1 MMNVTSMDGTKHE
14 MWMKPSHAAID
25 AYIPVY
31 HEDMRWESL
40 KLSLISVTNCYINVV
55 CLYVFCVLVL
65 KLKEVA
71 PLGSFEPHRKF
82 FQEDI
87 KAYRDYNYL
96 RRKSY
101 ANAEETGGTTA
112 DDLGGQI
119 LREWAVSTRNGCT
132 RLSLI
137 NSTGHCRTGSQSIP
151 FRHSSSSCNSVPH
164 FT

>member
-1 MMNVTSMDGTKHE
+1 MHLTFRGIDEDPVFMNVTSMDGAKHE
-14 MWMKPSHAAID
+14 IWMKPSHAAID

-40 KLSLISVTNCYINVV
+40 KLSLISLINCYINVI

-71 PLGSFEPHRKF
+71 PIGSFEPHRKF

-101 ANAEETGGTTA
+101 AAADDTAGA

-119 LREWAVSTRNGCT
+119 LREWAVSTYVFPIWFIKVHEEEMMN
-132 RLSLI
+132 I
-137 NSTGHCRTGSQSIP
+137 
-151 FRHSSSSCNSVPH
+151 F
-164 FT
+164 